1 MTIPAPP
8 VRHFTVEDANRTLP
22 LVRMIVQ
29 DIVELY
35 NDLDRRRDRLVA
47 LRSRT
52 GSKTRRA
59 DDPYESEIIQME
71 LELESDVERLSG
83 FIDELRKLGVEL
95 KDPAIGLVD
104 FPAVIGGRDVYLCW
118 RLGETSVGFWHDLEA
133 GIAGRRALHAA
144 AAPAVPADLPG
155 EHHRHN

>member
-8 VRHFTVEDANRTLP
+8 VRQFTVDDANRTLP

-52 GSKTRRA
+52 GSKRRP
-59 DDPYESEIIQME
+59 DDPYEAEIIQME
-71 LELESDVERLSG
+71 VELESDVERLTG
-83 FIDELRKLGVEL
+83 FIEELRKIGAEL
-95 KDPAIGLVD
+95 KDPATGLVD
-104 FPAVIGGRDVYLCW
+104 FPAVVNGREVYLCW
-118 RLGETSVGFWHDLEA
+118 RLGEPKVGFWHDLEA
-133 GIAGRRALHAA
+133 GIAGRQALNTTASTDSNSDI
-144 AAPAVPADLPG
+144 PAEP
-155 EHHRHN
+155 HRHN

>member
-8 VRHFTVEDANRTLP
+8 VRQFTVDDANRTLP

-52 GSKTRRA
+52 GSKRRP
-59 DDPYESEIIQME
+59 DDPYEAEIIQME
-71 LELESDVERLSG
+71 LELESDVERLSS
-83 FIDELRKLGVEL
+83 FIEELRKIGAEL
-95 KDPAIGLVD
+95 KDPATGLVD
-104 FPAVIGGRDVYLCW
+104 FPAVLNGREVYLCW
-118 RLGETSVGFWHDLEA
+118 RLGEPKVGFWHDLES
-133 GIAGRRALHAA
+133 GVAGRQVLN
-144 AAPAVPADLPG
+144 AVPTADQELDTSA
-155 EHHRHN
+155 ESHRHN